1 MEKKEHKPTNPVTRR
16 DFIKGFG
23 GGAVGAAIVPKLL
36 AQESESLQT
45 KSGKIPVYSR
55 KKISMTV
62 NGVKQTLMVEPR
74 ETLLDVLRENLN
86 LTGTKKICDQG
97 ECGGC
102 TVLIDGDPVYSCL
115 CLAIRV
121 DGKSVQT
128 IEGLADGKD
137 LHPVQKAFID
147 NDAYQCGFCSPG
159 FIMSIVAFLEERKN
173 SPSMKDMELDE
184 VKKALSGN
192 ICRCGN
198 YAHIYR
204 AVTEAAQKMGRS

>member
-74 ETLLDVLRENLN
+74 ETLLDVLRERLN
-86 LTGTKKICDQG
+86 LTGAKRICNQG

-102 TVLIDGDPVYSCL
+102 TVIVDGKPVYSCL
-115 CLAIRV
+115 YLAILA
-121 DGKSVQT
+121 DGKEITT
-128 IEGLADGKD
+128 IEGLAKADA
-137 LHPVQKAFID
+137 LHPVQQAFID
-147 NDAYQCGFCSPG
+147 VDAYQCGFCTPG
-159 FIMSIVAFLEERKN
+159 FILTSANFLQN
-173 SPSMKDMELDE
+173 NPNPQLDE
-184 VKKALSGN
+184 IKKALSGN

-198 YAHIYR
+198 YVHIYK
-204 AVTEAAQKMGRS
+204 AVADAAKKMKGV